1 MICCLKEEFIKE
13 ICCGY
18 AHTLA
23 ITMHGQVYSW
33 GTNES
38 CQLGLGPKAP
48 KYVRKPKL
56 IAALSQVVKVSAGNE
71 HSVAINKNQELFT
84 WGSRS
89 QTGLEDKNNRDTPCK
104 IEALRHHK
112 I

>member
-33 GTNES
+33 GNNEN

-48 KYVRKPKL
+48 KYVRKPSR
-56 IAALSQVVKVSAGNE
+56 IAALSNVVKVSAGNE
-71 HSVAINKNQELFT
+71 HSVAINKNQELFS
-84 WGSRS
+84 WGSSS
-89 QTGLEDKNNRDTPCK
+89 QTGLNEKNNRDTPCK